1 MNEHN
6 GFTVVVIPH
15 KISTLGH
22 DIKQRASCMKQADYC
37 INQQVG
43 TRLHTGSF
51 MKQKAGRNSGKHAL
65 HTLSFM
71 HWREKNQMEIGWEIF
86 NWLTGEKPVKLSYRE
101 VKKGW

>member
-22 DIKQRASCMKQADYC
+22 IHYCPPSQIKQRASCMKQAQADYC

-51 MKQKAGRNSGKHAL
+51 MKQKAGRHSGKHAL

-71 HWREKNQMEIGWEIF
+71 HWREKKSDGSRVGNFQLV
-86 NWLTGEKPVKLSYRE
+86 NL
-101 VKKGW
+101 